1 MIGLG
6 ALWGKIQGWVALA
19 GVILAAIAVAFVRGR
34 SEGKA
39 YMEAEQQRKRDA
51 LQQHYDDIDR
61 APADPGAAYERLRH
75 RSDK

>member
-1 MIGLG
+1 MIG
-6 ALWGKIQGWVALA
+6 ALWARVQGWVAFA
-19 GVILAAIAVAFVRGR
+19 GLILAAVAVAFLKGR

-51 LQQHYDDIDR
+51 LQQHYDEIDR
-61 APADPGAAYERLRH
+61 APADPGAAYDRLRD